1 MAVAAGRPAVARIG
15 LTDFRCYAGL
25 RLDLDPRPVVLT
37 GPNGAG
43 KTNLL
48 EAVSFLVPGRG
59 LRRARLA
66 DVGRRDAGAAA
77 GRPWAVAATVA
88 TPDGPVDIGTGLEPA
103 ADAADDDGAG
113 RRAVRID
120 GVARRGQAAL
130 AEVVSALWLTPEMDR
145 LFTDGAGAR
154 RRFLDRMVYG
164 FDRGHAGR
172 VAAYEHAMRERA
184 RLLRDG
190 AGRADPT
197 WLGALEARMAE
208 NGIAIVAARQALVA
222 RLNVACADG
231 VGPFPAARLSLVGEV
246 EGWLAAGPALAAE
259 DRLRARLAA
268 ARRDDADSGGAA
280 AGAHKSA
287 LDAHHISKGVPAAQ
301 CSTGEQK
308 ALLVSITLA
317 QTRLQTIERGAPP
330 ILLLDEVAAHLDA
343 ARRAALYAEIAAL
356 GAQAWMTGTDAE
368 AFAPWGA
375 GAQFFRVEDA
385 RLTPARH

>member
-1 MAVAAGRPAVARIG
+1 MARIG
-15 LTDFRCYAGL
+15 LTDFRGYARL

-66 DVGRRDAGAAA
+66 EVGRRDPGAAA

-88 TPDGPVDIGTGLEPA
+88 TPDGPVDIGTGLEA
-103 ADAADDDGAG
+103 TEEADDDGAG

-130 AEVVSALWLTPEMDR
+130 ADVVSALWLTPEMDR
-145 LFTDGAGAR
+145 LFTESAGAR

-164 FDRGHAGR
+164 FDRGHAAR
-172 VAAYEHAMRERA
+172 VAAYEHAMRERG
-184 RLLRDG
+184 RLLREG
-190 AGRADPT
+190 AGRADPA

-208 NGIAIVAARQALVA
+208 NGIAIVAARQALVG
-222 RLNVACADG
+222 RLNTACANG
-231 VGPFPAARLSLVGEV
+231 VGPFPAARLSLGGEV
-246 EGWLAAGPALAAE
+246 EAWLAAGPALAAE
-259 DRLRARLAA
+259 DRLRDRLVA
-268 ARRDDADSGGAA
+268 ARREDAESGGAA
-280 AGAHKSA
+280 AGAHKSV
-287 LDAHHISKGVPAAQ
+287 LDAHHILKGVPAAQ

-317 QTRLQTIERGAPP
+317 QARLQAVERGAPP

-343 ARRAALYAEIAAL
+343 ARRAALYEEIAAL
-356 GAQAWMTGTDAE
+356 GAQAWMTGTDAD

-375 GAQFFRVEDA
+375 GAQFLRVEDA

>member
-1 MAVAAGRPAVARIG
+1 VARIG
-15 LTDFRCYAGL
+15 LTDFRCYGSL
-25 RLDLDPRPVVLT
+25 RLDLDARPVVLT

-66 DVGRRDAGAAA
+66 EVGRRDPGAAA
-77 GRPWAVAATVA
+77 GRAWAVAATVA
-88 TPDGPVDIGTGLEPA
+88 TPDGPVDVGTGIETA
-103 ADAADDDGAG
+103 EAADDDGAG
-113 RRAVRID
+113 RRTVRID
-120 GVARRGQAAL
+120 GMTRRGQAAL
-130 AEVVSALWLTPEMDR
+130 ADVVSALWLTPEMDR
-145 LFTDGAGAR
+145 LFADGAGAR

-172 VAAYEHAMRERA
+172 VAAYEHAMRERG

-190 AGRADPT
+190 AVRADPA

-208 NGIAIVAARQALVA
+208 HGVAIVAARQALVG
-222 RLNVACADG
+222 RLNAACAGG
-231 VGPFPAARLSLVGEV
+231 VGPFPAARLTVAGEV
-246 EGWLAAGPALAAE
+246 ETWLAAAPAVEAE

-268 ARRDDADSGGAA
+268 ARRGDAETGGAA
-280 AGAHKSA
+280 AGAHKTA
-287 LDAHHISKGVPAAQ
+287 LDAHHILKGVPAAQ

-308 ALLVSITLA
+308 ALLLSITLA
-317 QTRLQTIERGAPP
+317 QARLQAIERGAPP
-330 ILLLDEVAAHLDA
+330 ILLLDEVAAHLDP

-368 AFAPWGA
+368 VFAPWGA
-375 GAQFFRVEDA
+375 DAQSFRVEDA
-385 RLTPARH
+385 RLTPT